1 MRDLTSPKVA
11 RTASSSS
18 REVPPKGILTSLFL
32 FPRRTRTIDL
42 VVDIFIGVSDDAMV
56 LPRGVLAG
64 VIPRRHD
71 PPSPPRSRELSAHSG
86 AGTPLVAG
94 AGLVICSAIRI
105 EEVVPTYPCRRNLS
119 RARTSRTCTP
129 LLMCRRV
136 VELAETRM
144 LMCKR
149 VGELAETRML
159 MCRRVAVVEL
169 ADTRMSTALAA
180 LSDDDVHTRV

>member
-1 MRDLTSPKVA
+1 MRDWTSAKVA
-11 RTASSSS
+11 RTASSGS

-32 FPRRTRTIDL
+32 FPSRTRTIDL
-42 VVDIFIGVSDDAMV
+42 VV
-56 LPRGVLAG
+56 PRGALAG
-64 VIPRRHD
+64 VIPRCHD

-86 AGTPLVAG
+86 AGTSLVAG
-94 AGLVICSAIRI
+94 AGSVICSAIRI
-105 EEVVPTYPCRRNLS
+105 QEVEPTYPCRRNLS

-136 VELAETRM
+136 VELVETRM

-149 VGELAETRML
+149 VVELAETRML

-180 LSDDDVHTRV
+180 LSDDHTRA